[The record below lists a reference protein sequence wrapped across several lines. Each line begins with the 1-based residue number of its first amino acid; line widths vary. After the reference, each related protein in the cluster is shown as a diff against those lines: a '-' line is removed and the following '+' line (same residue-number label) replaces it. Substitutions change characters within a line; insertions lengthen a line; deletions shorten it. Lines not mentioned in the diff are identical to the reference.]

1 MPLPTI
7 LNKIISRKH
16 EEVSE
21 RSLKKPLD
29 EVIRLAESNSPTRGF
44 ANRLFLRV
52 EKQQVAIIAEIK
64 KASPSKGVIR
74 EHFEP
79 ADIARSYERSG
90 ASCLSVLTDHDFFQ
104 GSDAYLQAAREA
116 CSLPVLRKDFMV
128 DPYQIYEAR
137 MMDADCILLIVSAL
151 SDQQLNAFN
160 ALAQS
165 LGMDVLVEVH
175 GADEL
180 ERALPLPGA
189 ILGINNRNLHTFEVS
204 LENTFELLDSIP
216 DGRLVVTESG
226 IHTKNDVE
234 SMIEHNVKSFL
245 VGEAFMRQEDPGQAL
260 NGLFGAYTSST
271 F

>member
-1 MPLPTI
+1 MSLPTI
-7 LNKIISRKH
+7 LNKIIARKH

-21 RSLKKPLD
+21 RRNTRPLD
-29 EVIRLAESNSPTRGF
+29 EVKKLAGQNTPTRGF
-44 ANRLFLRV
+44 ARNLLLRV
-52 EKQQVAIIAEIK
+52 EKQRAAIIAEIK

-90 ASCLSVLTDHDFFQ
+90 ASCLSVLTDQDFFQ
-104 GSDAYLQAAREA
+104 GSDRFLQVARDA

-137 MMDADCILLIVSAL
+137 MIGADCILLIVSAL
-151 SDQQLNAFN
+151 YDQQLSEFN
-160 ALAQS
+160 ELAQS

-175 GADEL
+175 GANEL

-204 LENTFELLDSIP
+204 LDNTFALLNSIP
-216 DGRLVVTESG
+216 EGRLLVTESG
-226 IHTKNDVE
+226 IHTKHDVE
-234 SMIEHNVKSFL
+234 SMVRHNVNSFL
-245 VGEAFMRQEDPGQAL
+245 VGEAFMRQEDPGEAL
-260 NGLFGAYTSST
+260 SQLFGSYL
-271 F
+271 